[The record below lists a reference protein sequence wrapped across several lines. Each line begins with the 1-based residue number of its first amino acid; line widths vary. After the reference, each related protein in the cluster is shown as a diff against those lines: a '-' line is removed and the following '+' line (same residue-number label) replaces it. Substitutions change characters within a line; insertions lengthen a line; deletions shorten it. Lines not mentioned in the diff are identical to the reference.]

1 MHWALVLALT
11 GEGSVEAGRAL
22 RKLLVLGFWT
32 AGALAALGV
41 GYAFWSTNVIV
52 SGTVNTGSVGIEWSI
67 EEPGWDAESPE
78 KDVSSI
84 ECVIDGSTLSV
95 TVRNAYP
102 SMDYLCTFDVHSVGT
117 VPVHLSELVFSGLP
131 NGFEVKIQDENGFP
145 ACFAGIQLH
154 ESDAVWATLHL
165 HLTNDVPNA
174 STTYTFTG
182 EITAFQWNESPAGLD
197 CPTAPVVFLLIDED
211 TIDDGIQTIQDFS
224 FNDPFCGNGV
234 PSVCVNDDIAVDAG
248 SGLTTPL
255 FSRDNDIYALHRA
268 GIADGASAR
277 RRLVRSGPYDPRPVG
292 FHRRHPAEWQPARR
306 HTRQATGR
314 GGDLRPPWQNG
325 LRQGT
330 RQRRE

>member
-255 FSRDNDIYALHRA
+255 FSRDNDITPYTGLVLPTGQVQDEGLFALDLTPNPPKE
-268 GIADGASAR
+268 GVGLAS
-277 RRLVRSGPYDPRPVG
+277 
-292 FHRRHPAEWQPARR
+292 
-306 HTRQATGR
+306 
-314 GGDLRPPWQNG
+314 
-325 LRQGT
+325 
-330 RQRRE
+330 